1 MRSARDLQRVGVYP
15 YDRYGGA
22 KTIGARVW
30 CRMVDGGMGYAQIH
44 RRRMRDGHGGVGA
57 TLLSLLL
64 IKFPE
69 VKQRI
74 AL

>member
-1 MRSARDLQRVGVYP
+1 MYP

-22 KTIGARVW
+22 KTIGVRVL
-30 CRMVDGGMGYAQIH
+30 CRTVDGGMGYAQIH
-44 RRRMRDGHGGVGA
+44 RRRMRDGRGGVGA
-57 TLLSLLL
+57 TLSSLLL
-64 IKFPE
+64 VKFPE